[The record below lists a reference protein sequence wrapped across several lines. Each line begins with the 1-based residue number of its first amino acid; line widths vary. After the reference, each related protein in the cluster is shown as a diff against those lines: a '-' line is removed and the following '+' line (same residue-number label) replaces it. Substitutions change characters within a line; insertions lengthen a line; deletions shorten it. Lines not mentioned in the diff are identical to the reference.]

1 MSEPTGTTGS
11 EHTGTAT
18 SREIQLLLR
27 NGRQSK
33 GLTQA
38 QVAQLVDSS
47 RFTINRLEMGSLEL
61 NASLARRLEDAL
73 ELTGLS
79 ALVAR
84 REQARTTPTVER
96 DEVVRALLGRP
107 ELERVTIVVADD
119 LDVYEIMYNERRDA
133 PLAARD
139 IRVMFPSVAREGEL
153 FGSGRPLYG
162 WVEYQLK
169 RLAEL
174 QATERFPGDSLRL
187 YESDRVISSCVVTS
201 TRTSTECAYWSP
213 VPVDGRVRG
222 EGLPVVTSADPA
234 TTGRIEAYAEGLYRD
249 VDPLRTNRAVCKVSA
264 PPEPAATQPATA
276 GGPSATFTGYF
287 GQGVDQEEA
296 VRESEGFAVA
306 LVLTVA
312 NCDRRDY
319 ELGRRAV
326 VYKRLTATRD
336 RRRLSLFSSN
346 VEDADIRAA
355 RAVVEKQER
364 ETARSTRSALAA
376 GLEIQAFLELA
387 AEGDSRP
394 GFSDRG
400 RPRVRDVRPRHRSGA
415 FWPEELPS
423 QLQLIRKAA
432 APGQPRRAAVAPR
445 LYVLELQDT
454 PRPELEALRFAADI
468 EELGTADMAENDRLN
483 DFLLAARDCGFLA
496 PLLQRLKIEE
506 R

>member
-376 GLEIQAFLELA
+376 GLEIQAFLNSQQKVIPDLA
-387 AEGDSRP
+387 FQIAAAREFAMFDLDIDPER
-394 GFSDRG
+394 FR
-400 RPRVRDVRPRHRSGA
+400 
-415 FWPEELPS
+415 PEELPS

-432 APGQPRRAAVAPR
+432 APGQPRGPSAPR